1 MASTP
6 PLKDST
12 PLTGR
17 GTDPRGM
24 TLADLARMSPYEQMM
39 ASLAITGEDAK
50 LAEQGPMLRPAQ
62 EVTDPWGLR
71 RQDLIRET
79 QPGSP
84 GWTRAMQGAPISPL
98 AGIVALSPAYEKLTA
113 EVPGANPEAANVRA

>member
-6 PLKDST
+6 PLKDNA

-17 GTDPRGM
+17 GTDPRGL
-24 TLADLARMSPYEQMM
+24 TLADLARMSPHEQMM

-62 EVTDPWGLR
+62 EVSDPWGLR
-71 RQDLIRET
+71 LRDLIKKKGFPLYSSLT
-79 QPGSP
+79 LGQ
-84 GWTRAMQGAPISPL
+84 MMGAQN
-98 AGIVALSPAYEKLTA
+98 A
-113 EVPGANPEAANVRA
+113 